1 VSLKGL
7 VKVPSNQIELT
18 ADHAKTVLETNGL
31 YRDAVRFTNPGG
43 HNLPPAQCLVLLL
56 RGRFSTKQVIKLTQN
71 CDFYDFPMPVY
82 ARQNICIKNLG
93 NFDYTDTHFT

>member
-43 HNLPPAQCLVLLL
+43 HNLPPCTVPCIAVKGAVFYQT
-56 RGRFSTKQVIKLTQN
+56 GHKIDSKL
-71 CDFYDFPMPVY
+71 
-82 ARQNICIKNLG
+82 
-93 NFDYTDTHFT
+93 